1 MNKKEYNIPVSEF
14 ARLCGTTRDTLRH
27 YYEIGIL
34 VPHVDPNNGYH
45 YYSISQIS
53 SFYFINSF
61 RKTGFSVSQISDM
74 MKTTQSDHVHDVLS
88 KQIDKLKVEVSK
100 LHQQID
106 SLTIL
111 RRVLGYHEQP
121 GVEVTIPGI
130 YKTPNFSVYRTVI
143 ENNENAT
150 SVANIAEDLSK
161 HIEYLSQNTNIP
173 PYPLGATIK
182 IDDIRNGSYVYSEIV
197 TLSASTS
204 IRKKII
210 PLPTNKVVGCFHE
223 DSSKDIRKTYRA
235 IVDYIDEQGLTP
247 VSELFSISIFN
258 IYDHNDE
265 HNYLKC
271 LFVCVE

>member
-34 VPHVDPNNGYH
+34 IPHVDPENGYH
-45 YYSISQIS
+45 YYSLSQIS
-53 SFYFINSF
+53 SFYFISSF
-61 RKTGFSVSQISDM
+61 RKTGFSISQIGDM
-74 MKTTQSDHVHDVLS
+74 MKTTESDHVHDVLS
-88 KQIDKLKVEVSK
+88 KQIDKLKIEVSK
-100 LHQQID
+100 LTQQID

-121 GVEVTIPGI
+121 DVDVTVPGI
-130 YKTPNFSVYRTVI
+130 YTIPKVSVYKTLI

-150 SVANIAEDLSK
+150 SVANIAQDLSK

-173 PYPLGATIK
+173 PFPLGATIK
-182 IDDIRNGSYVYSEIV
+182 IDDIRNEKYVYSEIV

-204 IRKKII
+204 IRKKIV

-223 DSSKDIRKTYRA
+223 DSSKDIRLTYKA
-235 IVDYIDEQGLTP
+235 IIDYIDENGLKPLTD
-247 VSELFSISIFN
+247 LLSISIFN
-258 IYDHNDE
+258 IYSYDDE

-271 LFVCVE
+271 LFVGVE

>member
-34 VPHVDPNNGYH
+34 IPHVDPENGYH
-45 YYSISQIS
+45 YYSLSQIS
-53 SFYFINSF
+53 SFYFISSF
-61 RKTGFSVSQISDM
+61 RKTGFSISQIGDM
-74 MKTTQSDHVHDVLS
+74 MRTTESDHVHDVLS
-88 KQIDKLKVEVSK
+88 KQIDKLKIEVSK
-100 LHQQID
+100 LTQQID

-121 GVEVTIPGI
+121 SVDVTVPGI
-130 YKTPNFSVYRTVI
+130 YTIPKVSVYKTLI

-150 SVANIAEDLSK
+150 SVANIAQDLSK

-173 PYPLGATIK
+173 PFPLGATIK
-182 IDDIRNGSYVYSEIV
+182 IDDIRNEKYVYSEIV

-204 IRKKII
+204 IRKKIV

-223 DSSKDIRKTYRA
+223 DSSKDIRLTYKA
-235 IVDYIDEQGLTP
+235 IIDYIDENGLKPLTD
-247 VSELFSISIFN
+247 LLSISIFN
-258 IYDHNDE
+258 IYSYDDE

-271 LFVCVE
+271 LFVGVE